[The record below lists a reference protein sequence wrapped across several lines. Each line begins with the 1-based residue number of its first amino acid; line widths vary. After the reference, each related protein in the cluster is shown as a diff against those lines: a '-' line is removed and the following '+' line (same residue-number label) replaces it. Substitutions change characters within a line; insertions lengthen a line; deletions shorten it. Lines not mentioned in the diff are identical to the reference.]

1 MIAKG
6 QKGRGQKIVIEAEE
20 IGIKDEHED
29 ENDYYG
35 QDEYADGNGYN
46 AEVKTEQEDRKPF
59 SANENGGGDQ

>member
-1 MIAKG
+1 M
-6 QKGRGQKIVIEAEE
+6 IEAEE

-29 ENDYYG
+29 GNDYYG

-59 SANENGGGDQ
+59 SANENGDGDQ